1 MDDEIRDNI
10 SYDYMLCDDDE
21 LFRLIRR
28 ILEVELPDC
37 TKMDLN
43 SLCS

>member
-21 LFRLIRR
+21 LFGLIRR
-28 ILEVELPDC
+28 IGSRTSRLYEDGFEL
-37 TKMDLN
+37 
-43 SLCS
+43 LCS